1 MTTARRP
8 AGGPKSLAEVV
19 AEDDAMASLA
29 ALRDLL
35 ARQLDVTRS
44 SRDIAALSRRLLEVL
59 ARIEALRPYRTVR
72 VDQIAAK
79 RAARRQA
86 AALRQSAGSAADTT
100 GDERGER

>member
-1 MTTARRP
+1 MTTASRS

-19 AEDDAMASLA
+19 AKDDPMASLC

-35 ARQLDVTRS
+35 AEKLDDTRS

-72 VDQIAAK
+72 VDQIAAR
-79 RAARRQA
+79 RAARRRSVV
-86 AALRQSAGSAADTT
+86 LRQSAGSADT
-100 GDERGER
+100 GDEERED